1 MLVPAITRKEELT
14 KLFTEHIY
22 DKNIFF
28 FTGYLHANKIPTFE
42 LEENIYRWAII
53 DKSYL
58 LKSEQTIGYFSYCID
73 TANDSVYGFSLYSF
87 ENNPVIG
94 LSVYR
99 KMEELIK
106 SHHRVE
112 WRMISG
118 NPVQKHYDRFIKR
131 FNGNRV
137 QLHDAIKDGDGIYRD
152 EYIYEI
158 VKS

>member
-1 MLVPAITRKEELT
+1 MTREEELT
-14 KLFTEHIY
+14 KLFTEHVY
-22 DKNIFF
+22 DKDIFLF
-28 FTGYLHANKIPTFE
+28 VGYLHANTVPDFK
-42 LEENIYRWAII
+42 LKQNMYQWAIV
-53 DKSYL
+53 DKGYL
-58 LKSEQTIGYFSYCID
+58 FKSEQTIGYFSYCID
-73 TANDSVYGFSLYSF
+73 TANDSAYGFSLYSF
-87 ENNPVIG
+87 ETNPNPVIG

-106 SHHRVE
+106 SHHRIE
-112 WRMISG
+112 WRMIAG